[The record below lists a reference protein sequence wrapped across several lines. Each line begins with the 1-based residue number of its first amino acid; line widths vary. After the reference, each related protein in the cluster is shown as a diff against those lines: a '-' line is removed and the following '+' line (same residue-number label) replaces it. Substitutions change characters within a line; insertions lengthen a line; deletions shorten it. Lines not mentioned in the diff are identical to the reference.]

1 MPVGMPPG
9 PKPPGAPE
17 GLFFST
23 MTAWVVSMM
32 PAMEHELSRPFLVT
46 CAAGVNNRTACNR
59 QREALHAGKHD
70 KVMNTVLIMRWKSAA
85 LLQKAHKADSG
96 PSVKH

>member
-46 CAAGVNNRTACNR
+46 CAAGVSSRTGCSR
-59 QREALHAGKHD
+59 QRKALHARKHD
-70 KVMNTVLIMRWKSAA
+70 QVLGEQAA
-85 LLQKAHKADSG
+85 ARRLEFRLEFSNPA
-96 PSVKH
+96 